1 MFTLT
6 TNAKFDE
13 LERMIGKI
21 ARPGAGETRK
31 IADGIRQEFQRNFST
46 EGRASGDPWK
56 QLHPVTVAT
65 RTKLGWPSRRPIL
78 VRTGK
83 YRASFVQRGGQHIE
97 SITTG
102 GAGLQID
109 VGSQLANRI
118 HERGGVTS
126 IPSLQ
131 EGRSGW
137 MHVGGA
143 RSVFVPQ
150 RSVLN
155 LGDEQEARLARMVE
169 FVIEQIERRE
179 WR

>member
-1 MFTLT
+1 MITLT

-13 LERMIGKI
+13 LERLIDKI

-31 IADGIRQEFQRNFST
+31 IADGVRQAFQENFST
-46 EGRASGDPWK
+46 EGRASGEPWK
-56 QLHPVTVAT
+56 ALAPRTVAT
-65 RTKLGWPSRRPIL
+65 RQKLGWSPRRPIL

-97 SITTG
+97 SITTSG
-102 GAGLQID
+102 VGLQID

-143 RSVFVPQ
+143 KNVFVPK
-150 RSVLN
+150 RSVLE
-155 LGDEQEARLARMVE
+155 LGDAQEAKLERIIDY
-169 FVIEQIERRE
+169 VIEQIERRE

>member
-13 LERMIGKI
+13 LERLIGKI

-46 EGRASGDPWK
+46 EGRASGTPWK

-97 SITTG
+97 QISSG

-118 HERGGVTS
+118 HERGGVVN
-126 IPSLQ
+126 IPHMQ
-131 EGRSGW
+131 EARGGGFKN
-137 MHVGGA
+137 VGGGRA
-143 RSVFVPQ
+143 FVPQ

-179 WR
+179 WK